1 MHRPIAILA
10 LTLLPVQADHAA
22 VPTDLTAYARA
33 LDRAA
38 NDLSAAGTAQEA
50 RAIAAALPDRWS
62 VAVGGHLI
70 VVEAGWIDT
79 EVSRGAIEPH
89 RWAAVQRHVV
99 QRLRAMQMEAAA
111 PGVVLPSSPDDTLHG
126 VLARRE
132 FQRNAGSR
140 WLEEALQRVIEWIR
154 NLLGRFSGS
163 PVSARSAAMV
173 LAWTI
178 SVLALVALT
187 VWLVGMLTR
196 SSLAA
201 SLELGSAA
209 IKRPPAREWALRALA
224 AARSG
229 DMREAV
235 RCAYHAA
242 LSRLEEQGIWQ
253 VDESR
258 TPREYLR
265 LLRTDDPRRTIVTDL
280 TRQFEQVWYGGRAAS
295 AEATAQLTAHLEH
308 LGCLRG
314 HERAI

>member
-1 MHRPIAILA
+1 
-10 LTLLPVQADHAA
+10 
-22 VPTDLTAYARA
+22 
-33 LDRAA
+33 
-38 NDLSAAGTAQEA
+38 
-50 RAIAAALPDRWS
+50 
-62 VAVGGHLI
+62 
-70 VVEAGWIDT
+70 
-79 EVSRGAIEPH
+79 
-89 RWAAVQRHVV
+89 
-99 QRLRAMQMEAAA
+99 
-111 PGVVLPSSPDDTLHG
+111 
-126 VLARRE
+126 
-132 FQRNAGSR
+132 
-140 WLEEALQRVIEWIR
+140 
-154 NLLGRFSGS
+154 
-163 PVSARSAAMV
+163 MV

-178 SVLALVALT
+178 SVLALIALT
-187 VWLVGMLTR
+187 VWLVGALTR
-196 SSLAA
+196 RSLAA
-201 SLELGSAA
+201 SLELGRAP

-265 LLRTDDPRRTIVTDL
+265 LLRADDPRRTIVTDL
-280 TRQFEQVWYGGRAAS
+280 TRQFEQVWYGGRAAG